1 MDILRPKVI
10 QKCGVTKWLS
20 TLWSFSILVNGDMLK
35 MDSSAHTWHTVWCK
49 ASADLCWLFPT
60 IRLTSLTPQWPGWR
74 PLHQREGREG
84 NSCVGYLTRVGKDRG
99 TSKSDKSNK
108 QHFTRFPPPLLIPQ
122 SSLVY
127 LLNEDGIVST
137 LSCVNKAEE
146 AKRSMTKKVFN
157 LCLNLRLI
165 S

>member
-1 MDILRPKVI
+1 M
-10 QKCGVTKWLS
+10 
-20 TLWSFSILVNGDMLK
+20 
-35 MDSSAHTWHTVWCK
+35 
-49 ASADLCWLFPT
+49 
-60 IRLTSLTPQWPGWR
+60 
-74 PLHQREGREG
+74 
-84 NSCVGYLTRVGKDRG
+84 GKDRG

-146 AKRSMTKKVFN
+146 AKRSMTKAFN